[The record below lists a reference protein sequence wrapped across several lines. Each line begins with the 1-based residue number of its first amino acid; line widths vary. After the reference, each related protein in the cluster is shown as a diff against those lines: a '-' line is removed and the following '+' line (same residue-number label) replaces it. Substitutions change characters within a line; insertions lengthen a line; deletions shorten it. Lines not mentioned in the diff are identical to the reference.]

1 MDLFLEIRRRG
12 RQVAGSFFGGILVAY
27 FLFHMV
33 QGERGLFAWV
43 QLNQQ
48 IDQEER
54 ENKNLLA
61 ERVAWENKIKLMR
74 TESLDA
80 DLLDERVRL
89 MMGFSSKDEAVI
101 FLKGKL

>member
-1 MDLFLEIRRRG
+1 M
-12 RQVAGSFFGGILVAY
+12 AGSFFGGIMVAY

-48 IDQEER
+48 ILQKEV
-54 ENKNLLA
+54 ENNKLFA
-61 ERVAWENKIKLMR
+61 ERVAFENKIKLMR
-74 TESLDA
+74 SESLNA

-89 MMGFSSKDEAVI
+89 MTGFSKKDEAVI
-101 FLKGKL
+101 FLDGKH

>member
-1 MDLFLEIRRRG
+1 MDLFLELRRRG

-48 IDQEER
+48 IDQKEG

-74 TESLDA
+74 AESLDA

-89 MMGFSSKDEAVI
+89 MMGFSNKDEAVI
-101 FLKGKL
+101 FLNGKL

>member
-12 RQVAGSFFGGILVAY
+12 KQVAGSFFGGILVAY

-48 IDQEER
+48 IDQEES

-101 FLKGKL
+101 FLNGKL

>member
-1 MDLFLEIRRRG
+1 MPYVRRE
-12 RQVAGSFFGGILVAY
+12 
-27 FLFHMV
+27 FH
-33 QGERGLFAWV
+33 
-43 QLNQQ
+43 NQQ
-48 IDQEER
+48 IDQKER

-89 MMGFSSKDEAVI
+89 MMGFSNKDEAVI
-101 FLKGKL
+101 FLNGKL

>member
-1 MDLFLEIRRRG
+1 MELFLEIRRRG
-12 RQVAGSFFGGILVAY
+12 KQVAGSFFGGILVAY

-48 IDQEER
+48 IDQEEL
-54 ENKNLLA
+54 ENKTLLA
-61 ERVAWENKIKLMR
+61 EREAWENKIKLMR

-89 MMGFSSKDEAVI
+89 MMGFSNKDEAVI
-101 FLKGKL
+101 FLNGKL

>member
-101 FLKGKL
+101 FLNGKL

>member
-1 MDLFLEIRRRG
+1 MDLFLELRRRG

-43 QLNQQ
+43 QLNKQ
-48 IDQEER
+48 IDQTER

-89 MMGFSSKDEAVI
+89 MMGFSNKDEAVI
-101 FLKGKL
+101 FLNGKL

>member
-12 RQVAGSFFGGILVAY
+12 KQVAGSFFGGILVAY

-101 FLKGKL
+101 FLNGKL

>member
-74 TESLDA
+74 TDSLDA

-89 MMGFSSKDEAVI
+89 MMGFSGKDEAVI
-101 FLKGKL
+101 FLNGKL

>member
-1 MDLFLEIRRRG
+1 MDLFLELRRRG

-48 IDQEER
+48 IGQKER

-89 MMGFSSKDEAVI
+89 MMGFSNKDEAVI
-101 FLKGKL
+101 FLNGKL

>member
-1 MDLFLEIRRRG
+1 
-12 RQVAGSFFGGILVAY
+12 
-27 FLFHMV
+27 MV

-74 TESLDA
+74 TESLDP

>member
-1 MDLFLEIRRRG
+1 MDLFLELRRRG

-48 IDQEER
+48 IDQKER
-54 ENKNLLA
+54 ENKHLQA

-74 TESLDA
+74 TDSLDA

-89 MMGFSSKDEAVI
+89 MMGFSNKDEAVI
-101 FLKGKL
+101 FLNGKL

>member
-1 MDLFLEIRRRG
+1 MELFLELRRRG

-48 IDQEER
+48 IDQKER
-54 ENKNLLA
+54 ENKHLQA

-74 TESLDA
+74 TDSLDA

-89 MMGFSSKDEAVI
+89 MMGFSNKDEAVI
-101 FLKGKL
+101 FLNGKL

>member
-1 MDLFLEIRRRG
+1 MELFLELRRRG

-48 IDQEER
+48 IDQKER
-54 ENKNLLA
+54 ENKHLLA

-74 TESLDA
+74 TDSLDA

-89 MMGFSSKDEAVI
+89 MMGFSNKDEAVI
-101 FLKGKL
+101 FLNGKL

>member
-1 MDLFLEIRRRG
+1 MNLTLDIKKRG

-48 IDQEER
+48 ILQKQD
-54 ENKNLLA
+54 ENKNLLVELA
-61 ERVAWENKIKLMR
+61 AWENRIKLMR
-74 TESLDA
+74 SESLNS

-89 MMGFSSKDEAVI
+89 MTGFLNKGEAVI
-101 FLKGKL
+101 FLNEKN

>member
-1 MDLFLEIRRRG
+1 MDLFLELRRRG

-48 IDQEER
+48 IDQKER

-74 TESLDA
+74 TDSLDA

-89 MMGFSSKDEAVI
+89 MMGFSNEDEAVI
-101 FLKGKL
+101 FLNGKL

>member
-1 MDLFLEIRRRG
+1 MELFLELRRRG

-48 IDQEER
+48 IDQKER
-54 ENKNLLA
+54 EYKNLLA

-101 FLKGKL
+101 FLNGKL

>member
-1 MDLFLEIRRRG
+1 MDLFLELRRRG

-48 IDQEER
+48 IDQKER

-74 TESLDA
+74 AESLDA

-89 MMGFSSKDEAVI
+89 MMGFSNKDEAVI
-101 FLKGKL
+101 FLNGKL

>member
-12 RQVAGSFFGGILVAY
+12 KQVAGSFFGGILVAY

-48 IDQEER
+48 IDQEES

>member
-1 MDLFLEIRRRG
+1 MDLFLELRRRG

-48 IDQEER
+48 IDQKER

-89 MMGFSSKDEAVI
+89 MMGFSNKDEAVI
-101 FLKGKL
+101 FLNGKL

>member
-1 MDLFLEIRRRG
+1 MNIFLEIKRRG

-48 IDQEER
+48 IHQKEL

-61 ERVAWENKIKLMR
+61 ERAAWDNKIKLMR
-74 TESLDA
+74 SESLSA

-89 MMGFSSKDEAVI
+89 MMGFSNKDEAVI
-101 FLKGKL
+101 FLNGKL

>member
-12 RQVAGSFFGGILVAY
+12 KQVAGSFFGGILVAY

-48 IDQEER
+48 IDQKER
-54 ENKNLLA
+54 ENKHLQA

-74 TESLDA
+74 TDSLDA

-89 MMGFSSKDEAVI
+89 MMGFSNKDEAVI
-101 FLKGKL
+101 FLNGKL

>member
-12 RQVAGSFFGGILVAY
+12 RQVAGSFLGGILVAY

-89 MMGFSSKDEAVI
+89 MMGFSNKDEAVI
-101 FLKGKL
+101 FLNGKL

>member
-1 MDLFLEIRRRG
+1 MDLFLELRRRG

-48 IDQEER
+48 IDHKER

-89 MMGFSSKDEAVI
+89 MMGFSNKDEAVI
-101 FLKGKL
+101 FLNGKL

>member
-74 TESLDA
+74 TDSLDA

-101 FLKGKL
+101 FLNGKL